1 MNKNDMMNIMVMFQI
16 QRVTLGD
23 GQVCAGGEAGDS
35 CAGDSGSALMLEVS
49 STVLVTVLTRLT
61 ARCLQVMTR
70 NFDPRVLQVGVVSFG
85 PRRCGTRG
93 VPAIYTRVENYV
105 PWIMDSLA
113 L

>member
-1 MNKNDMMNIMVMFQI
+1 MTPFITLYQ
-16 QRVTLGD
+16 VTPLP
-23 GQVCAGGEAGDS
+23 
-35 CAGDSGSALMLEVS
+35 
-49 STVLVTVLTRLT
+49 
-61 ARCLQVMTR
+61 LQVMTR

-105 PWIMDSLA
+105 AWIMDSLA